1 MPPPPPLRL
10 QTRRAVRAV
19 VDLAGL
25 VGMLVGF
32 LLTHDLV
39 KASWFLVAGSAIGL
53 AVGWFAERRIAPI
66 PLVAG
71 GAALVFGGLTLIFH
85 DARFVKMKPTF
96 MNVAFAVFLLGG
108 TLMNRNPL
116 KILMG
121 EAIEMSDAAWR
132 TLTIRYGAFFI
143 FVAVLNL
150 VVWWIAGVSFPP
162 VKADSVWLFFRFPG
176 LMILTV
182 IFTATQLPL
191 MMRHA
196 KAEDPKPPPAE
207 AD

>member
-10 QTRRAVRAV
+10 RTRRTVRAF

-25 VGMLVGF
+25 VGMLIGF

-39 KASWFLVAGSAIGL
+39 KATWFLVAGSAIGL
-53 AVGWFAERRIAPI
+53 VVGWIAERRIAPI

-85 DARFVKMKPTF
+85 DARFVKAKPTF
-96 MNVAFAVFLLGG
+96 MNIAFATFLLGG

-121 EAIEMSDAAWR
+121 EALEMSDAAWR
-132 TLTIRYGAFFI
+132 TLTIRYGVFFI
-143 FVAVLNL
+143 VVAILNL
-150 VVWWIAGVSFPP
+150 VVWWIASASFPP
-162 VKADSVWLFFRFPG
+162 VKADSVWLLFRFPG

-182 IFTATQLPL
+182 IFTASQLPL

-196 KAEDPKPPPAE
+196 KTEDSEPPAPP
-207 AD
+207 A

>member
-10 QTRRAVRAV
+10 QTRRVVRAI

-25 VGMLVGF
+25 VGMLIGF

-39 KASWFLVAGSAIGL
+39 KATWFLVAGSAIGL
-53 AVGWFAERRIAPI
+53 AVGWIAERRIAPI

-108 TLMNRNPL
+108 TLLNRNPL

-121 EAIEMSDAAWR
+121 EAIEMSEAAWR
-132 TLTIRYGAFFI
+132 TLTIRYGAFFVLI
-143 FVAVLNL
+143 ALLNEAVWRTQPDRTW
-150 VVWWIAGVSFPP
+150 V
-162 VKADSVWLFFRFPG
+162 FFRFPG

-196 KAEDPKPPPAE
+196 KSDEAPPPADAE
-207 AD
+207 

>member
-10 QTRRAVRAV
+10 RTRRTVRAF

-25 VGMLVGF
+25 VGMLIGF

-39 KASWFLVAGSAIGL
+39 KATWFLVAGSAIGL
-53 AVGWFAERRIAPI
+53 VVGWIAERRVAPI

-71 GAALVFGGLTLIFH
+71 CAALVFGGLTLIFH

-96 MNVAFAVFLLGG
+96 MNIAFAVFLLGG
-108 TLMNRNPL
+108 TVLKRNPL

-121 EAIEMSDAAWR
+121 EALEMSDAAWR
-132 TLTIRYGAFFI
+132 TLTIRYGAFFVL
-143 FVAVLNL
+143 VAALNEA
-150 VVWWIAGVSFPP
+150 VWRTQPDKTWV
-162 VKADSVWLFFRFPG
+162 FFRFPG

-182 IFTATQLPL
+182 IFTASQLPL

-196 KAEDPKPPPAE
+196 KTEESEPPAPP
-207 AD
+207 A

>member
-25 VGMLVGF
+25 VGMLAGF

-53 AVGWFAERRIAPI
+53 AVGWIAERRIAPI

-121 EAIEMSDAAWR
+121 EAIEMSEAAWR
-132 TLTIRYGAFFI
+132 TLTIRYGAFFVLI
-143 FVAVLNL
+143 ALLNEAVWRTQPDRTW
-150 VVWWIAGVSFPP
+150 V
-162 VKADSVWLFFRFPG
+162 FFRFPG

-196 KAEDPKPPPAE
+196 KSDEAPPPADAE
-207 AD
+207 

>member
-10 QTRRAVRAV
+10 QTRRVVRAI

-25 VGMLVGF
+25 VGMLIGF

-39 KASWFLVAGSAIGL
+39 KATWFLVAGSAIGL
-53 AVGWFAERRIAPI
+53 AVGWIAERRIAPI

-108 TLMNRNPL
+108 TLLNRNPL

-121 EAIEMSDAAWR
+121 EAIEMSEAAWR
-132 TLTIRYGAFFI
+132 TLTIRYGAFFVLI
-143 FVAVLNL
+143 AALNEAVWRTQPDRTW
-150 VVWWIAGVSFPP
+150 V
-162 VKADSVWLFFRFPG
+162 FFRFPG

-196 KAEDPKPPPAE
+196 KTEEPKPPAE